1 MLHGLNDSLGCICGS
16 FQLYISIDPS
26 PSLLEEL
33 TLSSRFFFFFP
44 SNLPG
49 TDLDF
54 VDYNEPLCLNESFVL
69 SSSWSF

>member
-1 MLHGLNDSLGCICGS
+1 MLRGLNGSLGRVCGS
-16 FQLYISIDPS
+16 FQLYILIDPS

-33 TLSSRFFFFFP
+33 TLSSSFLFFP

-54 VDYNEPLCLNESFVL
+54 VDYNEPLCLNESFML